1 LRVGMSVEAS
11 IDTAS
16 ATADEH
22 EVAQR

>member
-11 IDTAS
+11 IDTAG
-16 ATADEH
+16 AKAN